1 MPITCE
7 IFQSFDFGVSMVD
20 GSIYK
25 LAFYREKLFLQMV
38 LFCYVTWDSNNTSK
52 LGTVFTPDPK
62 EHALEV
68 MFHMDEINLLIHL
81 LIE

>member
-1 MPITCE
+1 
-7 IFQSFDFGVSMVD
+7 
-20 GSIYK
+20 
-25 LAFYREKLFLQMV
+25 MV

-68 MFHMDEINLLIHL
+68 MFYMDEINLLIHL

>member
-1 MPITCE
+1 
-7 IFQSFDFGVSMVD
+7 MVD

-25 LAFYREKLFLQMV
+25 LAYYREKLFLQMV
-38 LFCYVTWDSNNTSK
+38 LFYYVTWDSNNTSK
-52 LGTVFTPDPK
+52 LRTVFTPDPK

-68 MFHMDEINLLIHL
+68 MFHVDEINLLIHL